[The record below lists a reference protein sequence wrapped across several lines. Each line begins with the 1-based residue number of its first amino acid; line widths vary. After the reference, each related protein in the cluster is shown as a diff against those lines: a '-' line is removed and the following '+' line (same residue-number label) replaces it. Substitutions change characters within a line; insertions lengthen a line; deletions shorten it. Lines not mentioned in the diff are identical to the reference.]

1 MSETHNKLDF
11 IKNKIGTIDEVRLK
25 NLEARFIGPSSNG
38 NLPAQY
44 EPLLDIDVDILK
56 TSKILII

>member
-1 MSETHNKLDF
+1 MSDTQNKLEY
-11 IKNKIGTIDEVRLK
+11 IKNKIGTFDEVRLK

-56 TSKILII
+56 TSNIK

>member
-1 MSETHNKLDF
+1 MSETNKLEF

-38 NLPAQY
+38 NLPSQY
-44 EPLLDIDVDILK
+44 ESLMDLDVDILK
-56 TSKILII
+56 SSKFI